1 MNKISF
7 MEISS
12 GEYVGVCS
20 IEITSIPDISI
31 ISSRY
36 QDYTDIEK
44 EYMNNFSSLASEVFQ
59 NYKYIISQNSNAEI
73 SMELLWVTEPVNNQP
88 YKAKIR
94 PFLVIRAISGDQS
107 SAQAIIEQIYSLY
120 ESSLK
125 LQKYGF
131 EEIEFPRLTEIISGV
146 QIEDS
151 IAIVKDERE
160 ENLNNQFLSAAYSI
174 DVFDSYAHDMSSIMN
189 ELTEQPYSMFSI
201 QLFPTQLTVE
211 EKTEIARIAQILD
224 TLNKGVMTQGIGN
237 VSISAAGHLAEIY
250 KYYQTVSAGAMFG
263 YNIIVAGSYGNTDKL
278 ASKVQGYISY
288 DSENPVFMKQ
298 VHMDTS
304 QLRITDNYYS
314 FPWIVNELLID
325 LNRNP
330 YIWNQDNSNQFLYR
344 MPYVISAKEAGGIFR
359 LPLGNGRISAG
370 LPINDSESASKTYAD
385 NLINAGDI
393 EIGILKNSE
402 KNTIG
407 ISLKDLAKH
416 MLVVGTPG
424 SGKTTFS
431 VSLLDRLWKEHNIPF
446 LVIEPAKNE
455 YRALIQSIPEIQIF
469 TPGKNFISPFV
480 FNPFVP
486 PENVRL
492 ETYKSTLKTAFAAAV
507 SMTTPLDKIFE
518 EAINNCYSDFR
529 WLDNYTTADKG
540 QIFNITDFIKCFK
553 NTFDEIGYTG
563 DAKNI
568 GRAGVVR
575 LKSLENLFD
584 NYFSIPIQDLLQ
596 KPTIIELAAI
606 ENSDQKA
613 LIISL
618 LLLSI
623 LAYVNANYVGDG
635 GLKNVMLLEEA
646 HVLLDASSNVGQ
658 GDTNPSAI
666 AQNLVKRMLAEIR
679 SYGVGIIIADQS
691 PRKVSTDVVA
701 LTDMKMVFRLVE
713 ATDKQIIADSM
724 NMGDGQEQRLS
735 RLKPGE
741 AFLFF
746 NKLDSPEEV
755 VTPDYRLE
763 NNIDITLSDKDIGKL
778 ITYWNDKKK
787 NLRPYPE
794 CEEVLC
800 CKECCIYERR
810 ILAKEIARRIFVK
823 NFKSDMSDFNTIK
836 KVFAQIT
843 KLTKY
848 ELNDEEFSPELL
860 ACVKV
865 QLWRKIVYGTNISRR
880 GERPAPAAPRAVRA
894 VSRQARAE
902 LRRGAAQP
910 VAHVPRAEARRCT
923 RRTGRAARPGHVR
936 ALRQDSLRRDRAEH
950 RHKDAACGQDIR
962 AGRQLVLRPGL
973 PRLRHRAQSGPHHQG
988 LPPPGHPRGRSAAQR
1003 LPPRQAQP
1011 GFCRGGAGDPHRR
1024 RRHSLGARP
1033 RPHGGAGAAGRMRI
1047 LHPESALLGHGEPAV
1062 SLPRRRQRRHACAGA
1077 DAALHQPDPALL
1089 LPAPLCRNDGRRHPR
1104 PQPHCAGEHA
1114 LHPARARTGASG
1126 AVQHGA
1132 DAAPPRRGPLPPA
1145 PAGPR
1150 TVPAL

>member
-1 MNKISF
+1 

-31 ISSRY
+31 ISSGY
-36 QDYTDIEK
+36 QDHTDIEK

-131 EEIEFPRLTEIISGV
+131 EEIEFTRLTEIISGV
-146 QIEDS
+146 QIEDG

-160 ENLNNQFLSAAYSI
+160 ENLNTQFLSAVYSI

-189 ELTEQPYSMFSI
+189 ELTEQPYSMLSI

-224 TLNKGVMTQGIGN
+224 TLNKGVMTQGVGN
-237 VSISAAGHLAEIY
+237 VSISAAGRLAEIY

-330 YIWNQDNSNQFLYR
+330 YIWNQDNSDQFLYR

-393 EIGILKNSE
+393 EIGILKKSE

-529 WLDNYTTADKG
+529 WLDNYTMSDKG

-635 GLKNVMLLEEA
+635 GLKNVILLEEA

-658 GDTNPSAI
+658 GDANPSAI

-778 ITYWNDKKK
+778 TTYWNDKKK

-794 CEEVLC
+794 CDEVFC

-823 NFKSDMSDFNTIK
+823 NFKSDMSDFNAIK

-865 QLWRKIVYGTNISRR
+865 QLWRKIVYGTNISVN
-880 GERPAPAAPRAVRA
+880 EKII
-894 VSRQARAE
+894 
-902 LRRGAAQP
+902 
-910 VAHVPRAEARRCT
+910 HN
-923 RRTGRAARPGHVR
+923 
-936 ALRQDSLRRDRAEH
+936 SLR
-950 RHKDAACGQDIR
+950 K
-962 AGRQLVLRPGL
+962 
-973 PRLRHRAQSGPHHQG
+973 S
-988 LPPPGHPRGRSAAQR
+988 
-1003 LPPRQAQP
+1003 
-1011 GFCRGGAGDPHRR
+1011 
-1024 RRHSLGARP
+1024 
-1033 RPHGGAGAAGRMRI
+1033 
-1047 LHPESALLGHGEPAV
+1047 
-1062 SLPRRRQRRHACAGA
+1062 
-1077 DAALHQPDPALL
+1077 
-1089 LPAPLCRNDGRRHPR
+1089 
-1104 PQPHCAGEHA
+1104 
-1114 LHPARARTGASG
+1114 
-1126 AVQHGA
+1126 
-1132 DAAPPRRGPLPPA
+1132 
-1145 PAGPR
+1145 
-1150 TVPAL
+1150 

>member
-1 MNKISF
+1 

-31 ISSRY
+31 ISSGY
-36 QDYTDIEK
+36 QDHTDIEK

-131 EEIEFPRLTEIISGV
+131 EEIEFTRLTEIISGV
-146 QIEDS
+146 QIEDG

-160 ENLNNQFLSAAYSI
+160 ENLNTQFLSAVYSI

-189 ELTEQPYSMFSI
+189 ELTEQPYSMLSI

-224 TLNKGVMTQGIGN
+224 TLNKGVMTQGVGN
-237 VSISAAGHLAEIY
+237 VSISAAGRLAEIY

-330 YIWNQDNSNQFLYR
+330 YIWNQDNSDQFLYR

-393 EIGILKNSE
+393 EIGILKKSE

-529 WLDNYTTADKG
+529 WLDNYTMSDKG

-635 GLKNVMLLEEA
+635 GLKNVILLEEA

-658 GDTNPSAI
+658 GDANPSAI

-701 LTDMKMVFRLVE
+701 LTDMKIVFRLVE

-778 ITYWNDKKK
+778 TTYWNDKKK

-794 CEEVLC
+794 CDEVFC

-823 NFKSDMSDFNTIK
+823 NFKSDMSDFNAIK

-865 QLWRKIVYGTNISRR
+865 QLWRKIVYGTNISVN
-880 GERPAPAAPRAVRA
+880 EKII
-894 VSRQARAE
+894 
-902 LRRGAAQP
+902 
-910 VAHVPRAEARRCT
+910 HN
-923 RRTGRAARPGHVR
+923 
-936 ALRQDSLRRDRAEH
+936 SLR
-950 RHKDAACGQDIR
+950 K
-962 AGRQLVLRPGL
+962 
-973 PRLRHRAQSGPHHQG
+973 S
-988 LPPPGHPRGRSAAQR
+988 
-1003 LPPRQAQP
+1003 
-1011 GFCRGGAGDPHRR
+1011 
-1024 RRHSLGARP
+1024 
-1033 RPHGGAGAAGRMRI
+1033 
-1047 LHPESALLGHGEPAV
+1047 
-1062 SLPRRRQRRHACAGA
+1062 
-1077 DAALHQPDPALL
+1077 
-1089 LPAPLCRNDGRRHPR
+1089 
-1104 PQPHCAGEHA
+1104 
-1114 LHPARARTGASG
+1114 
-1126 AVQHGA
+1126 
-1132 DAAPPRRGPLPPA
+1132 
-1145 PAGPR
+1145 
-1150 TVPAL
+1150 